1 MENLPDEK
9 NYDPYNERRFN
20 EDSVKNPTDLTK
32 TKSKI
37 CWRKIIFDAF
47 SIAIL
52 FFPSHFLI
60 TALSLKTTVGVAF
73 AVIFL
78 CGAMSFFAVLSESVG
93 QAGLKWLISLPITV
107 VFWIFLVK
115 IQFSLRILNWTE
127 RDYGTSGAGDSMFFM
142 FLLLTHLV
150 TVGCAL
156 VIGLGISGASKSVKS
171 EKILRVVSTIKKVC
185 GAAVVVI
192 AAAILLLDM
201 AMPAYRPVYG

>member
-1 MENLPDEK
+1 MENMPDEK
-9 NYDPYNERRFN
+9 NYDPYNERSFN
-20 EDSVKNPTDLTK
+20 EDVVTK

-47 SIAIL
+47 SIAVL
-52 FFPSHFLI
+52 FLPSHFLI
-60 TALSLKTTVGVAF
+60 TAISLKTAVGVAF
-73 AVIFL
+73 AVILL
-78 CGAMSFFAVLSESVG
+78 CGAMSFFMVLSESVG

-115 IQFSLRILNWTE
+115 IQFSLRILNWTV

-142 FLLLTHLV
+142 FLLFTHLV

-156 VIGLGISGASKSVKS
+156 LIGLCMSGASKHVKS
-171 EKILRVVSTIKKVC
+171 EKTLRTVSTIKIIC
-185 GAAVVVI
+185 GVTVVVI